1 VQGFASVARIE
12 RPVLA
17 TFFSEPLVWS
27 TSIIE
32 LLTVVGLF
40 SLIGGLYKHWECH
53 VGTCHRL
60 GHPVQGT
67 SHRACWTH
75 HPHLHPNMTAEDIA
89 KAAKEAEARSGN
101 PPS

>member
-1 VQGFASVARIE
+1 
-12 RPVLA
+12 VLA
-17 TFFSEPLVWS
+17 TFFSSPLVWS

-40 SLIGGLYKHWECH
+40 SLIGGLYRHFECH

-67 SHRACWTH
+67 AHRACWHH
-75 HPHLHPNMTAEDIA
+75 HPQLHRKTTAEDIA
-89 KAAKEAEARSGN
+89 KAAKDAASRAID
-101 PPS
+101 PPA